1 MNIKT
6 ICGGLAVTITASLN
20 VAMAN
25 DQTFDQLPELNV
37 NETRAA
43 LGKRL
48 FFDNRLS
55 GDGQL
60 SCSSCHIPKFGFAS
74 DLPLSK
80 AYPGS
85 DGFRNV
91 PSLINTSYKEVWM
104 HDGRLGTNLNDV
116 TREMITED
124 YLMNMDMRLMQ
135 ERIKQDPIYVKMFA
149 DAGYGEPSNGGVRK
163 AIPEFLNTLQSK
175 NTPFDSNKLS
185 TEAKRGYKIFKG
197 KGNCVSCHAGPLF
210 SDQRAHNTGV
220 PENFDIFLDPMRHQ
234 TFLAFSMF
242 MGVENYYNLKRDPGA
257 HIITHQADGSQ
268 MGTFVTPSLRELKHT
283 APYMHN
289 GMITTLKKV
298 VSFYNEGGGTDRN
311 KDSRIVPLDLSGK
324 EQKDLVA
331 FLESLSGDLLTGEAY
346 EYTSRDYKYQVIS
359 DWLNS
364 SN

>member
-6 ICGGLAVTITASLN
+6 LCGGLAVTLLASLN
-20 VAMAN
+20 VAMA
-25 DQTFDQLPELNV
+25 DGQKFDQLPELKV

-48 FFDNRLS
+48 FFDTRLS

-60 SCSSCHIPKFGFAS
+60 ACSSCHIPKFGFAS

-116 TREMITED
+116 TREMIVET

-135 ERIKQDPIYVKMFA
+135 ERVKQDPIYVKMFA
-149 DAGYGEPSNGGVRK
+149 DAGYGEPSNGGVRN

-175 NTPFDSNKLS
+175 NVPFDNDKLS
-185 TEAKRGYKIFKG
+185 ASAKRGYKVFAG
-197 KGNCVSCHAGPLF
+197 KGNCAACHSGPLF
-210 SDQRAHNTGV
+210 SDQKAYNTGV

-234 TFLAFSMF
+234 AFLAFTMF
-242 MGVENYYNLKRDPGA
+242 QGVENYYNLKRDPGA
-257 HIITHQADGSQ
+257 HIITKQADGSK
-268 MGTFVTPSLRELKHT
+268 MGTFVTPSLRELKYT

-289 GMITTLKKV
+289 GMIGTLKDV
-298 VSFYNEGGGTDRN
+298 VTFYNQGGGTDRN
-311 KDSRIVPLDLSGK
+311 KDPRIVPLDLSSK

-331 FLESLSGDLLTGEAY
+331 FLESLSGDLLIGDAF
-346 EYTSRDYKYQVIS
+346 EYTSGDYNYQVIS

-364 SN
+364 TN